1 MCLFQNEAKC
11 VTTCIVWKSV
21 FPVILVQYA
30 SALHVSPGWFRHNE
44 HLRLVS
50 GSVESYWCAVG
61 LYLADKE
68 GIFC

>member
-1 MCLFQNEAKC
+1 MQVPFMC
-11 VTTCIVWKSV
+11 
-21 FPVILVQYA
+21 
-30 SALHVSPGWFRHNE
+30 HNE

-50 GSVESYWCAVG
+50 ESVESYWCAGG